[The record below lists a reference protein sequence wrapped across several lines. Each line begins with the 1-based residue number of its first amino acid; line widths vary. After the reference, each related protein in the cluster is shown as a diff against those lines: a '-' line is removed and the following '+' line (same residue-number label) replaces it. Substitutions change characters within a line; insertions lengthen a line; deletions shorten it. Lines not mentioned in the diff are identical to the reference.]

1 MFVKMAI
8 KQSPNRRKSYFRAVA
23 AFTLIELLVV
33 IAIIAILAAM
43 LLPAL
48 ARAKDKA
55 LNANCISNLKQWG
68 ITWRLYADEN
78 NDSLMDSYVAGAPTS
93 FPRGAWVLALTN
105 GYAKKPALLLCP
117 KATDRRGPGDLE
129 VHTTPDDPNAVD
141 YGGPTTAYDFPIP
154 DPTDPRHLLIASYG
168 LNCWVYNPSTNNI
181 QGRLAIYNW
190 RKYGAA
196 TQPSDTP
203 LFLDAMWRG
212 GGPFYNDLP
221 PAFNGEWMGANAEM
235 HHFAIERHG
244 KGVNILYFDSSVRN
258 TRAKDLWFLPWS
270 KGYDVNAA
278 AQAVGFPDWMN

>member
-1 MFVKMAI
+1 MKKACR
-8 KQSPNRRKSYFRAVA
+8 QSSEQREKDFRADA

-33 IAIIAILAAM
+33 IAIIAILAGM
-43 LLPAL
+43 LLPVL
-48 ARAKDKA
+48 SKAKDRA
-55 LNANCISNLKQWG
+55 RDITCISNLRQWA

-78 NDSLMDSYVAGAPTS
+78 NDSFMDSYASQAPTS

-117 KATDRRGPGDLE
+117 KATDRRGPGDRE
-129 VHTTPDDPNAVD
+129 VHTTLDDPNAVD
-141 YGGPTTAYDFPIP
+141 YGGPTTAYDFPIS
-154 DPTDPRHLLIASYG
+154 DPTDPSHLLIASYG
-168 LNCWVYNPSTNNI
+168 LNCWIYNPNTNNI

-190 RKYGAA
+190 RKFGAVS
-196 TQPSDTP
+196 QPSDTP

-212 GGPFYNDLP
+212 GGPFYNDIP
-221 PAFNGEWMGANAEM
+221 PAFNGEWLGANAEM
-235 HHFAIERHG
+235 HHFALKRHG

-258 TRAKDLWFLPWS
+258 TRAKDLWSLPWS